1 MSTLL
6 IAYSKIILAMIIVGS
21 SIVVGKIVVV
31 TFPVFLVSELRL
43 LLALVILIPM
53 MLKKEKGIPTI
64 KSKDFKYLFLLS
76 FTGIFLFNVFMLYGL
91 KLTSAV
97 ESGIIT
103 SITPAVVGI
112 IATIYLKEKISK
124 NKVIGVFLAVA
135 GTIVIHV
142 SENSVV
148 ETSEANRL
156 LGNLLI
162 ICAVICEAQFI
173 IFGKKLSGGMA
184 PVTIASAISIFA
196 SILFMPPAIYEAL
209 HFDFFKLS
217 LNDWLYVVYYGVVV
231 TALAFIL
238 MYQGL
243 SQVEASSAGVLT
255 SVLPVSAVVFS
266 CIFLNEELKIV
277 HIIGLLCSI
286 SSIIIIAKNTKNEPE
301 VS

>member
-1 MSTLL
+1 MT
-6 IAYSKIILAMIIVGS
+6 IVGS
-21 SIVVGKIVVV
+21 SIVVGKIVIAS
-31 TFPVFLVSELRL
+31 FPVLLVSELRL
-43 LLALVILIPM
+43 LLALVVLIPM

-64 KSKDFKYLFLLS
+64 KREDFKYLFLLA

-112 IATIYLKEKISK
+112 IASIYLKESISR

-142 SENSVV
+142 SDNSVV
-148 ETSEANRL
+148 ETGESKRL

-162 ICAVICEAQFI
+162 ICAVMCEALFI
-173 IFGKKLSGGMA
+173 IFGKKLSGSMA
-184 PVTIASAISIFA
+184 PETIASAISIVA
-196 SILFMPPAIYEAL
+196 LILFMPPAIYEAL

-217 LNDWLYVVYYGVVV
+217 LTDWLYVIYYGVVV

-243 SQVEASSAGVLT
+243 SQVPASSAGVLT
-255 SVLPVSAVVFS
+255 SVLPVSTVAFS

-277 HIIGLLCSI
+277 HIIGLFCSI
-286 SSIIIIAKNTKNEPE
+286 SSIIIIAKNAKNETE